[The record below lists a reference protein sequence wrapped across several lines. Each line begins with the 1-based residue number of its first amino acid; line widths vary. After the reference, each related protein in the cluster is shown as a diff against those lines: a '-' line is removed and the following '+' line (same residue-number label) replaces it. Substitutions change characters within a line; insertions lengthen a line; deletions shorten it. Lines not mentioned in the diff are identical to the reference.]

1 MQGRAFL
8 DLARELMVGKTEAHW
23 RATVVHSYYALMMEC
38 REALERWGFPK
49 PPHQNVHAYVRLRFA
64 YSSQSDLKDIGKTL
78 DALVR
83 NRNIASYDLRPSQ
96 LFASPAAAQLAY
108 QDSSDALALLDRI
121 DGDPVLRSAAV
132 ASIRP

>member
-23 RATVVHSYYALMMEC
+23 RATVVHSYYALMLEC
-38 REALERWGFPK
+38 RDALERWGFPK

-64 YSSQSDLKDIGKTL
+64 YSSQPDLKDIGKAL

-83 NRNIASYDLRPSQ
+83 SRNIASYNLRAST

-108 QDSSDALALLDRI
+108 QDFSDALTLLDHI
-121 DGDPVLRSAAV
+121 NGDSALRAAAI

>member
-8 DLARELMVGKTEAHW
+8 DLARELMVGKAEAHW
-23 RATVVHSYYALMMEC
+23 RGAVVHSYYVLMLEC
-38 REALERWGFPK
+38 RDALERWGFPK

-64 YSSQSDLKDIGKTL
+64 YSSQPDLKDIGKAL

-83 NRNIASYDLRPSQ
+83 NRNIASYNLRPSA

-108 QDSSDALALLDRI
+108 QDSSDALALLDHI
-121 DGDPVLRSAAV
+121 DGDPALRAGAI

>member
-23 RATVVHSYYALMMEC
+23 RGAVVHSYYGLMLEC
-38 REALERWGFPK
+38 RDALERWGFPK

-64 YSSQSDLKDIGKTL
+64 YSSQPDLKDIGKTL

-83 NRNIASYDLRPSQ
+83 NRNIASYNLRPSTP
-96 LFASPAAAQLAY
+96 FSSPAAQLAY
-108 QDSSDALALLDRI
+108 QDSSDALALLDHI
-121 DGDPVLRSAAV
+121 DGDPALRAGAI